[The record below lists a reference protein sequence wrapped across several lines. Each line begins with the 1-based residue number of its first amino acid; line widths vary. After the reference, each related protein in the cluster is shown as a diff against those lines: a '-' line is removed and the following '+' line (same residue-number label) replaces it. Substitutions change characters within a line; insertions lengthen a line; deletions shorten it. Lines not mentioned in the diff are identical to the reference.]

1 MLILKRFQFP
11 NTFFQFSRLPSLF
24 GIISAPAI
32 SSRKVSSSISIILA
46 SSAYSAPENSIEWLL
61 AMPTQPMNAIK
72 QLRRIN
78 QKLSNFAFGA
88 NIGIILIFHLTEAYL
103 VVNTN
108 TNFLFSLV
116 MQDFGRSFDKCSS
129 CRVPM
134 YSEAKLAFFIYLWYP
149 KTKGTTY
156 VYDSFFRPYVAKH
169 ESEIDRNLSEL
180 KTRAGDVAVLYWQRA
195 ASYGQ
200 TRIVDILQ
208 YVAAQSTPAPPP
220 AQQRPGA
227 RVRQT
232 APANHQPA
240 AATEIQAEDPPSPT
254 SRSSLSQQQKEVAEM
269 SSSQVP
275 KAVLSA
281 AGISTQNPTP
291 QLINQSAAPAETE
304 PMQINAANESE
315 NPSTE
320 ETVMEESIR
329 GWWTKIGVN
338 FLYDT
343 LID

>member
-1 MLILKRFQFP
+1 MIGSFITRALVMA
-11 NTFFQFSRLPSLF
+11 F
-24 GIISAPAI
+24 GYAYPAYECY
-32 SSRKVSSSISIILA
+32 KAVEKNK
-46 SSAYSAPENSIEWLL
+46 PEIE
-61 AMPTQPMNAIK
+61 
-72 QLRRIN
+72 QLRFWCQYWILVALLTVFERIGDTFISWYN
-78 QKLSNFAFGA
+78 IHPLLSVEQIRKLFCFR
-88 NIGIILIFHLTEAYL
+88 IL
-103 VVNTN
+103 
-108 TNFLFSLV
+108 FLSLE
-116 MQDFGRSFDKCSS
+116 CSS

-329 GWWTKIGVN
+329 VTRGRLRKNRSTAMP
-338 FLYDT
+338 
-343 LID
+343 